1 MKNCPKT
8 GWSEGLKLALE
19 HPELNPHP
27 MYKQVQV
34 HLIRRHAV
42 QQQTFHIRTFP

>member
-8 GWSEGLKLALE
+8 GWSKELKLALE

-34 HLIRRHAV
+34 DLIRRQTV
-42 QQQTFHIRTFP
+42 QLQAFFIRTCP